1 MDEKK
6 KITYET
12 LLKTFGKVY
21 KKKINIVNGL
31 DNNQTC
37 GLIIQTLPSTQLKIT
52 LIVNPT
58 SVYEVYYNEKN
69 IETLKSAF
77 GFKKTTVDLFLK
89 HVIYSIN
96 ATAQVE
102 IKSDNN
108 DSSAD
113 NIAKIILKHYVAD
126 ICISAS
132 ISVPK
137 GDEKTYYELLM
148 EIINTEENQDDIEE
162 ISAKLS
168 HSSSHNSNS
177 NDYNNTDNNNN
188 NNVSRETSYNSNSS
202 QSLSYN
208 VSSQSSQGSP
218 TSKKRKS
225 KSKFRTRVK
234 RHKR

>member
-1 MDEKK
+1 MMD
-6 KITYET
+6 
-12 LLKTFGKVY
+12 Y
-21 KKKINIVNGL
+21 KSVIKYLNQL
-31 DNNQTC
+31 NNQNIKI
-37 GLIIQTLPSTQLKIT
+37 LVRLKSNQNENINF
-52 LIVNPT
+52 LNYIVKNKLLNA
-58 SVYEVYYNEKN
+58 NEKN

-102 IKSDNN
+102 IESDNN

-148 EIINTEENQDDIEE
+148 EIIV
-162 ISAKLS
+162 L
-168 HSSSHNSNS
+168 
-177 NDYNNTDNNNN
+177 
-188 NNVSRETSYNSNSS
+188 
-202 QSLSYN
+202 
-208 VSSQSSQGSP
+208 
-218 TSKKRKS
+218 
-225 KSKFRTRVK
+225 
-234 RHKR
+234 

>member
-1 MDEKK
+1 M
-6 KITYET
+6 KIVP
-12 LLKTFGKVY
+12 GY
-21 KKKINIVNGL
+21 KN
-31 DNNQTC
+31 
-37 GLIIQTLPSTQLKIT
+37 
-52 LIVNPT
+52 
-58 SVYEVYYNEKN
+58 
-69 IETLKSAF
+69 
-77 GFKKTTVDLFLK
+77 TTVDLFLK

-177 NDYNNTDNNNN
+177 NGYNNNN
-188 NNVSRETSYNSNSS
+188 NDNVSRETSYNSNSS

-234 RHKR
+234 RHKRWNTGKRKIHTQRERGGERCEKYTHTHMSHTYVMWYKGSYYNDKM